1 MKLTTL
7 LSDFSIKLK
16 RALTGR
22 EDTVLVYLNNFEV
35 EEYWNEQGVLKLP
48 SLSIGSAS
56 DVVNRMEELGVFL
69 AGEQDVVLLK
79 SLPDP
84 GFVADARAVGFGRSR
99 FIATESNEPGMNITA
114 SILHC
119 PRTLEKL
126 RELAHDRSIQ
136 TYLVPFGVSDQEE
149 ELSRQTGIPLAV
161 PPANVFRKVNDK
173 GYARRLNAE
182 LGIRQIPG
190 CECSSLEELSSGFEH
205 LKSVLEQ
212 GGRLVLKDSMGV
224 SGKGITV
231 IAEESRFR
239 KCMSLLEKQASKN
252 GTRTVNYVLEQWMNK
267 TCDLNYQIL
276 IDRTGEI
283 EFLGVKESLVEQG
296 VHQGHLMP
304 PRLDNNQIAV
314 IQDAAFRIG
323 AALHRDGYYGIAGI
337 DAILDEDGSVWPNLE
352 INARFNMSTYQI
364 NIQNRWISE
373 GMFGL
378 AKKYALRLKEP
389 LEYEDLRSV
398 LGQLL
403 FDPLKGEGLL
413 INNFATVNA
422 AFKSKGSLFSGRLYG
437 VIIAHSEEQL
447 RATDIAVEAAL
458 TTINE
463 VK

>member
-1 MKLTTL
+1 M
-7 LSDFSIKLK
+7 
-16 RALTGR
+16 
-22 EDTVLVYLNNFEV
+22 
-35 EEYWNEQGVLKLP
+35 
-48 SLSIGSAS
+48 
-56 DVVNRMEELGVFL
+56 
-69 AGEQDVVLLK
+69 
-79 SLPDP
+79 
-84 GFVADARAVGFGRSR
+84 
-99 FIATESNEPGMNITA
+99 
-114 SILHC
+114 
-119 PRTLEKL
+119 
-126 RELAHDRSIQ
+126 
-136 TYLVPFGVSDQEE
+136 
-149 ELSRQTGIPLAV
+149 
-161 PPANVFRKVNDK
+161 
-173 GYARRLNAE
+173 
-182 LGIRQIPG
+182 
-190 CECSSLEELSSGFEH
+190 
-205 LKSVLEQ
+205 
-212 GGRLVLKDSMGV
+212 
-224 SGKGITV
+224 
-231 IAEESRFR
+231 
-239 KCMSLLEKQASKN
+239 
-252 GTRTVNYVLEQWMNK
+252 LEQWINK

-337 DAILDEDGSVWPNLE
+337 DAILDEDGSVPNLE

-364 NIQNRWISE
+364 NIQNRWISD

-378 AKKYALRLKEP
+378 AKKYAIRLKEP